1 MTRIPLAL
9 AALIGAALMLA
20 PAALPAGTSTVV
32 VAEVFAGGGN
42 SGAPYANDYVELFNR
57 SAATVNLNGWT
68 LQYASAASTSWD
80 ATPPTGTLG
89 AGDVFLVKLAS
100 NGAVGATLPAAD
112 ATGTTNLAAS
122 GGKLAL
128 VSNATDLTCGATA
141 GSCTAASI

>member
-1 MTRIPLAL
+1 MTRTPLAL

-20 PAALPAGTSTVV
+20 PAALPAGPSTLGL
-32 VAEVFAGGGN
+32 AGGFAGGGN
-42 SGAPYANDYVELFNR
+42 SGAPHAHDSLQAFNR

-80 ATPPTGTLG
+80 ATPLTGTLG

-100 NGAVGATLPAAD
+100 NGAVGAALPVAD

-128 VSNATDLTCGATA
+128 VSSATELTC
-141 GSCTAASI
+141 